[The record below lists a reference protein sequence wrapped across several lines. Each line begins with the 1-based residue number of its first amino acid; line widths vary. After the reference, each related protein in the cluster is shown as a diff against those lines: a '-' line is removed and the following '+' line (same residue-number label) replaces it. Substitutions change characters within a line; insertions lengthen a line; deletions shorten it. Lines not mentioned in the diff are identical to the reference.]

1 MPFDLL
7 GVLAEPNRRKLLALL
22 AEGERSVTDLAAE
35 FAVTRSAISQHLTIL
50 VDAGL
55 VEARQEGRF
64 RFYRLV
70 PGGVAAL
77 RAQIDGFWTSEL
89 DHLAR
94 TATRTASRTTRTE
107 QGTAH
112 MPYDKSVFVPVPPD
126 EAFALVTEPERL
138 RRWQVVAARVDLR
151 AGGDYRWT
159 VVPGHTA
166 GGQVTEVDPG
176 RRVVLSWGWEG
187 DDSLPPGA
195 STVTISLTPGDGGTF
210 VRLVHEGLTEDQV
223 VGHTEGWDHY
233 LDRLVAAAADG
244 DAGPDAWAA
253 APDPLDALNAA
264 EASLAICQRAL
275 RDLDDAAGAKP
286 TPCAEFDV
294 NALIEHL
301 LGSLTSMAMVAGA
314 DPSKLPAPGSPESL
328 GARSS
333 EAERRVADLG
343 QVAIEAWRDRGTDGS
358 VSMGPAEMP
367 AELVAAI
374 LTIELL
380 IHAWDAATAT
390 GRTITVAPE
399 LAEFGLGRLQALAA
413 AGARTPD
420 RFGPQVEAPADAD
433 ALTRMLAFS
442 GRRA

>member
-22 AEGERSVTDLAAE
+22 GEGERSVTDLAAE

-77 RAQIDGFWTSEL
+77 RAEIDEFWTTEL

-94 TATRTASRTTRTE
+94 TATRTTRTE
-107 QGTAH
+107 QGNPH

-138 RRWQVVAARVDLR
+138 RRWQAVAARVDLR

-159 VVPGHTA
+159 IVPGHTA
-166 GGQVTEVDPG
+166 AGTVTEVDPG
-176 RRVVLSWGWEG
+176 RRVVLSWGWTG

-210 VRLVHEGLTEDQV
+210 VRLVHEGLTEEQV

-275 RDLDDAAGAKP
+275 RDLDDAAGAKA

-294 NALIEHL
+294 DALIEHL

-314 DPSKLPAPGSPESL
+314 DPSTLPAPGSPVSDN
-328 GARSS
+328 ARSS
-333 EAERRVADLG
+333 DAERRVADLG
-343 QVAIEAWRDRGTDGS
+343 QVAIEAWRERGIDGT

-380 IHAWDAATAT
+380 VHAWDAATAT
-390 GRTITVAPE
+390 GRTIAVAPA
-399 LAEFGLGRLQALAA
+399 LAEFGLAQLQSLAA
-413 AGARTPD
+413 AGARTTD
-420 RFGPQVEAPADAD
+420 RFGPQVDAPADAD

-442 GRRA
+442 GRQA